1 MNYNK
6 IASLKNFKTFLPVI
20 VELCP
25 AAKIP
30 TAQIYIA
37 IAPKV
42 QPKKIPPLYKSA
54 ST

>member
-1 MNYNK
+1 M
-6 IASLKNFKTFLPVI
+6 SPLKRNEPVI

-25 AAKIP
+25 AANIP

-37 IAPKV
+37 TRPYVHPKN
-42 QPKKIPPLYKSA
+42 IPPLYKSA